1 MAHPVFNPDVSPA
14 QAAQGGMA
22 RVSVRRLIVMTR
34 IPEAGRVKTR
44 LIPALGPEG
53 AAALHAAL
61 LRRTLHIANLHSQP
75 SAVDLEVRF
84 TGGPT
89 SSADGFP
96 TEQVGNWREQQGTD
110 LGGRM
115 HQAIE
120 TAFVEGARHVVV
132 IGTDC
137 PDLSPDL
144 LSDAWRQL
152 ERHDV
157 VLGPA
162 ADGGY
167 YMIGMNRPDVR
178 LFLGIDWGT
187 ERVRS
192 QTQDRCRDLGVS
204 VGLLPTL
211 TDIDEAENLVFC
223 RRSGEDFVDCLPHE
237 QQGLLSIVIPTLNE
251 VGQLEATLRLV
262 VQHPHCEVIIADGGS
277 TDGTV
282 DLARDLGCRVVTAN
296 RGRGRQMNAGAALS
310 RGEHLLFLHADS
322 RLPATFVEEIHSTL
336 KTGAIAGAFRF
347 QIDQPGWGLRCVEWG
362 TNLRCR
368 LLQLPYGDQGLFL
381 RSSDFFR
388 LGGFQNWPL
397 MEDFELC
404 QRLRCHGR
412 IRLTPSACST
422 SARRW
427 KKLGLFR
434 TTLINQLCI
443 AGFRLGVSPERLA
456 RWYASLGGQKPDRC
470 QRRRFFE
477 FRALMSAS
485 VLLLAVPFAYFA
497 QVSTSPSPTATQHRE
512 ALERMMDDNRREF
525 PGADEL
531 NVGQVVELMKQ
542 QNCVLV
548 DVRTD
553 AERNVSI
560 IPGAISSAEFERTIN
575 AHARKTVVCY
585 CTIGYRSGKYAQV
598 MKQRGVAIS
607 SFNGSIIAW
616 CQAGHTLTTP
626 DGHATTKVHV
636 YGPKWNLLPPKYQ
649 AVRQTRG

>member
-1 MAHPVFNPDVSPA
+1 MTHPVINPDVSPA
-14 QAAQGGMA
+14 QAETA

-61 LRRTLHIANLHSQP
+61 LRRTLHIANRHSQQ

-84 TGGPT
+84 TGGT
-89 SSADGFP
+89 TTSADEFP
-96 TEQVGNWREQQGTD
+96 TEHVGHWREQQGTD

-115 HQAIE
+115 HRAIE
-120 TAFVEGARHVVV
+120 TAFVEGARHVLV

-137 PDLSPDL
+137 PDLSPDAL
-144 LSDAWRQL
+144 GDAWSQL
-152 ERHDV
+152 ERHAV

-167 YMIGMNRPDVR
+167 YLIGLNRPDVR
-178 LFLGIDWGT
+178 LFLEIDWGT
-187 ERVRS
+187 ERVLG
-192 QTQDRCRDLGVS
+192 QTMDRCRDLGVS

-223 RRSGEDFVDCLPHE
+223 RRTGEEFDDCLPRE
-237 QQGLLSIVIPTLNE
+237 QKGLLSIVIPTLNE
-251 VGQLEATLRLV
+251 VGQLEATLKPIM
-262 VQHPHCEVIIADGGS
+262 QHPNCEVIIADGSS

-282 DLARDLGCRVVTAN
+282 DLAQRLGCRVVTAN

-310 RGEHLLFLHADS
+310 RGEHLMFLHADT
-322 RLPATFVEEIHSTL
+322 RLPNTFFEEIHATL

-347 QIDQPGWGLRCVEWG
+347 QIDQPGWGSRCVEWG

-368 LLQLPYGDQGLFL
+368 FLQLPYGDQGLFL

-404 QRLRCHGR
+404 QRLRSHGQ
-412 IRLTPSACST
+412 IRLTPSASST

-443 AGFRLGVSPERLA
+443 AGFRMGVSPERLA
-456 RWYASLGGQKPDRC
+456 RWYASLGGQTSDRR
-470 QRRRFFE
+470 QRGRFFG
-477 FRALMSAS
+477 FLSLVIAS
-485 VLLLAVPFAYFA
+485 VLLLAAPFVYLA
-497 QVSTSPSPTATQHRE
+497 QVDTSPSSTATQHRE
-512 ALERMMDDNRREF
+512 TLERMMDENRREF
-525 PGADEL
+525 PGADE
-531 NVGQVVELMKQ
+531 VDVAKVVELIRQ
-542 QNCVLV
+542 ERCVLV
-548 DVRTD
+548 DVRTE
-553 AERNVSI
+553 AERKVSI
-560 IPGAISSAEFERTIN
+560 IPGAISQAEYERTIGQ
-575 AHARKTVVCY
+575 HVGKVVVCY
-585 CTIGYRSGKYAQV
+585 CTIGYRSAKYAQA
-598 MKQRGVAIS
+598 MKQRGVSMS
-607 SFNGSIIAW
+607 SFNGSLIAW
-616 CQAGHTLTTP
+616 CQAGHKLTTL
-626 DGHATTKVHV
+626 DGRDTTRVHV
-636 YGPKWNLLPPKYQ
+636 HGPKWNLLPPEYQ
-649 AVRQTRG
+649 AVR